1 MEEGK
6 PVFIIPEYI
15 VIGDL
20 PDGPGV
26 SDKDLREAEAAYLH
40 GRHADGF
47 LDDAFDDDD
56 FSDEDF
62 QDDSFDDDD
71 EDDFEDEDLDG
82 LNDDDLF

>member
-1 MEEGK
+1 MGDGK

-15 VIGDL
+15 VIGDS
-20 PDGPGV
+20 PDGPGL
-26 SDKDLREAEAAYLH
+26 SDRDMKDLEAAYMR
-40 GRHADGF
+40 GRHTDS
-47 LDDAFDDDD
+47 LMDDAFDDDD

-62 QDDSFDDDD
+62 QDEDFDDE